1 VAKALW
7 RWKKEGQEEEA
18 PTLEEPSE
26 AEQPSEPSGQTERER
41 QLHGLAVL
49 SLFLHS
55 TATIEEMMAMLLEQA
70 PTVTGAVFVYPLLL
84 DRKRQLIRASILEG
98 TTDPKLEAA
107 MEAFQEDLTALEFS
121 LVRNQDLY
129 RILEGTEFAGKI
141 VLFDATTTD
150 FKEVNVKRDP
160 DCPVCSDRPTI
171 TTLVE
176 EGAVCDL

>member
-1 VAKALW
+1 MARVPRLRIGKPAEA
-7 RWKKEGQEEEA
+7 GEA
-18 PTLEEPSE
+18 PAGDLVPVSD
-26 AEQPSEPSGQTERER
+26 SGRDNETERER

-49 SLFLHS
+49 SLFLQS
-55 TATIEEMMAMLLEQA
+55 SGSIDEMVSRLLEQA

-129 RILEGTEFAGKI
+129 RILEEGEVAVRDGFG
-141 VLFDATTTD
+141 VLMDGVLPEEQWEAAA
-150 FKEVNVKRDP
+150 E
-160 DCPVCSDRPTI
+160 
-171 TTLVE
+171 TLP
-176 EGAVCDL
+176 